1 MPAKDQKG
9 GGMRHWR
16 GLLATAIGVAL
27 TACAPAAI
35 GVAAESPA
43 TPTGQD
49 NAIRDLLDYVRS
61 QNATGFIVV
70 RGGKTLVEKNWPAP
84 EDPSFAIFR
93 YGPTKSGALFED
105 VASQQKSFIAVL
117 MAVAADKSLI
127 DVDRPVSDYIGA
139 GWSKA
144 APEQERRIRV
154 IHILQ
159 MNSGLDEKFAYVAP
173 PGTKFFYNTPVY
185 AVSKRILVA
194 ASKLPLEQLTQ
205 DWLTGP
211 AGMTETDWRQRP
223 AALAG
228 VGNNTGLV
236 TSPRDTAR
244 FGQMILNGGVA
255 PNGKRIVSAANLAAL
270 FAPSPSNSAYGRLW
284 WLNGGEGGVR
294 ADGGASAG
302 RLIPAAPAD
311 LVAAFG
317 FLDRRLYVVPSL
329 DLVVVRTGA
338 DAPDADFDQQLW
350 LRLARVVGGESVA
363 PQDTP

>member
-1 MPAKDQKG
+1 
-9 GGMRHWR
+9 MRR
-16 GLLATAIGVAL
+16 VSGLAA
-27 TACAPAAI
+27 AAI
-35 GVAAESPA
+35 AFALSGCVPLGNAAVSPA
-43 TPTGQD
+43 DGAVSLRPD
-49 NAIRDLLDYVRS
+49 AMRDLLDYARS
-61 QNATGFIVV
+61 QKTTGFVVV
-70 RGGKTLVEKNWPAP
+70 RGGTTLIEENWPAP
-84 EDPSFAIFR
+84 GDPTFAIFR
-93 YGPTKSGALFED
+93 YGLTGSGALFED

-159 MNSGLDEKFAYVAP
+159 MNSGLDEKFAYLAP

-255 PNGKRIVSAANLAAL
+255 SNGKRIVSAANLAAL

-294 ADGGASAG
+294 ADGGPSAG

-350 LRLARVVGGESVA
+350 LRLARVVGGDPIA
-363 PQDTP
+363 PLAKP

>member
-1 MPAKDQKG
+1 MRQWPGLAAAAIAFALTGCAPVGIG
-9 GGMRHWR
+9 GASRPT
-16 GLLATAIGVAL
+16 ATASAQHGAM
-27 TACAPAAI
+27 
-35 GVAAESPA
+35 
-43 TPTGQD
+43 
-49 NAIRDLLDYVRS
+49 RDLLEYARN
-61 QNATGFIVV
+61 QKTTGFVV
-70 RGGKTLVEKNWPAP
+70 MRRGKTLVEENWPAP
-84 EDPSFAIFR
+84 ADPTFAIFL
-93 YGPTKSGALFED
+93 YGKTDSGALLED
-105 VASQQKSFIAVL
+105 VASQQKSFIALL

-144 APEQERRIRV
+144 TREQERRIHV

-159 MNSGLDEKFAYVAP
+159 MNSGLDEKFGYVAP

-185 AVSKRILVA
+185 AVSKPILTA
-194 ASKLPLEQLTQ
+194 ASKLSLEQLTH

-223 AALAG
+223 TALAG
-228 VGNNTGLV
+228 VGNNTALV

-255 PNGKRIVSAANLAAL
+255 SNGKRIVSAGRLNAL
-270 FAPSPSNSAYGRLW
+270 FAPSSSNPGYGRLW
-284 WLNGGEGGVR
+284 WLNGGEAAVR
-294 ADGGASAG
+294 VDGRRGEG
-302 RLIPAAPAD
+302 PLIPAAPAD

-350 LRLARVVGGESVA
+350 LRLVRALG
-363 PQDTP
+363 